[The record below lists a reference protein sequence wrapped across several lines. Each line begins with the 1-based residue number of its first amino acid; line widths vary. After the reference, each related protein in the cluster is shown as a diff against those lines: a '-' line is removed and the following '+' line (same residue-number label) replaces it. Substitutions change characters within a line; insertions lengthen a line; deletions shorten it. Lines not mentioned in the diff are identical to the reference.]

1 MDLLDPNL
9 RAALRANADAAR
21 NASAARDYDPTP
33 VVKYF
38 SPVGAATWLAT
49 ELDADGDTLFGLAD
63 LGFGC
68 PELGYFS
75 LSEIESLRLP
85 FGLTVERDLF
95 FASRH
100 PLSVWA
106 DAARSA
112 GSILWAERLLGSGD
126 AQHRGNV
133 AEGEQLLGSIDAE
146 HRRNAAEGAQL
157 LVRADPQIPEP
168 AANDGAPR
176 AQQSPSDPDQLPPPE
191 RGGG

>member
-1 MDLLDPNL
+1 MDLLTPDL
-9 RAALRANADAAR
+9 RAALRANADTAR
-21 NASAARDYDPTP
+21 NASAARGHDPAP
-33 VVKYF
+33 VVKLF

-75 LSEIESLRLP
+75 LSEIEALRLP

-112 GSILWAERLLGSGD
+112 GSILWAERLLRHG
-126 AQHRGNV
+126 
-133 AEGEQLLGSIDAE
+133 
-146 HRRNAAEGAQL
+146 
-157 LVRADPQIPEP
+157 DPQTCDPAVNGGTPLAPHKPSEP
-168 AANDGAPR
+168 
-176 AQQSPSDPDQLPPPE
+176 DPLPPPAV
-191 RGGG
+191 GDG

>member
-1 MDLLDPNL
+1 MDLLDPAL
-9 RAALRANADAAR
+9 RAALRVNADAS
-21 NASAARDYDPTP
+21 ASTATRADHAARDPDPAP

-75 LSEIESLRLP
+75 LAELEALRLP

-95 FASRH
+95 FASRQ

-112 GSILWAERLLGSGD
+112 GSILWAERLLGSAD
-126 AQHRGNV
+126 AQRRGNV
-133 AEGEQLLGSIDAE
+133 AEGERLPGHGDPHTRDA
-146 HRRNAAEGAQL
+146 
-157 LVRADPQIPEP
+157 
-168 AANDGAPR
+168 AANRDAPR
-176 AQQSPSDPDQLPPPE
+176 APHKSSAPDQLPSPE
-191 RGGG
+191 EGGG